1 MSGKKETKQIAAGPH
16 FSSMTSYQIINQ
28 HRRVSVACIGEK
40 YHLKTILG
48 KQQMLNSTGPVSS
61 VTSTGPR
68 MESSCSRA
76 KDSMAD
82 ADLAPS

>member
-16 FSSMTSYQIINQ
+16 FSSMESYTTQNTTSVNGLGYHQKSIL
-28 HRRVSVACIGEK
+28 RETVTDVS
-40 YHLKTILG
+40 
-48 KQQMLNSTGPVSS
+48 STGPVSS
-61 VTSTGPR
+61 VTSAGPALA
-68 MESSCSRA
+68 SSCSRA